1 MGLFRLWEG
10 FKMSKFSRDRVKGF
24 LHTDGRKMVNE
35 NGETVVLRGW
45 GVGSWMNPE
54 GFMIGGVPLFAEVGG
69 FNDFAL
75 PRRFER
81 GRTMETTVRELAG
94 TAYAKEFA
102 KKWYRSYLSEEDIR
116 LMADMGYN
124 SVRLPVSARLFLA
137 EEPEIQW
144 IEEGFAVLEQVLD
157 WCEKYHV
164 YAILDLHGAPG
175 GQSALACDDGID
187 NRPHMFTEP
196 ESRERALLIWEEFAK
211 RYHDRWIIGGYD
223 LLNEPLSGPDCRKL
237 LPELAKFYDDV
248 IPRIRKYD
256 KNHMLTLEGSVF
268 SMDMDIFDHEYD
280 PECHNWCIHI
290 HYYGFSPE
298 VRTLYRFLDAS
309 LKNNVPIWIGE
320 GGSDPVSNSVFY
332 EIAGAYDIGY
342 AVWSWKRADDPKG
355 DGSSAVTYPIPGKWD
370 VMRDYIRNGG
380 PRPSYKESQ
389 EILDEML
396 EKMKPE
402 YYTIDRAYNYYNL
415 RQPGIRIPAVGFNQ
429 GSTKS
434 NGWIYGNAFGYRT
447 EEGMKMPLRPDAMPP
462 QHVVV
467 PTGEPL
473 RESSPLKD
481 LCLELREG
489 EAAAYTIRDVKETCP
504 VSATV
509 RALGEKA
516 SVIVTCTSEEGKRE
530 VSEITVTGT
539 ETKEYDLAS
548 LSEGAE
554 WTISLETKE
563 GTVQLDEVIF
573 AR

>member
-1 MGLFRLWEG
+1 
-10 FKMSKFSRDRVKGF
+10 MSKFSRDRVKGF

-116 LMADMGYN
+116 LMADMGYH
-124 SVRLPVSARLFLA
+124 SVRLPVSARRFLA

-256 KNHMLTLEGSVF
+256 RKHMLTLEGSVF

-355 DGSSAVTYPIPGKWD
+355 DGSSAVTYPIPEKWD

-402 YYTIDRAYNYYNL
+402 YYTVDRTYNYYNL

-429 GSTKS
+429 GSTKG

-530 VSEITVTGT
+530 VSEITVTGM
-539 ETKEYDLAS
+539 ETKVYDLAS